1 MLYDRPNDLVVLLLR
16 CAEIRPR
23 EVLQLRHDATID
35 DLAVGVLA
43 RQLEPSLDEIGHERL
58 NRDEKHLLITV
69 KGYTLHRFILP
80 DLTRPVLMALHLCV
94 LLQMG
99 QHHDQRNAFLVN
111 HPPKI
116 LNCRLERPLG
126 RYKELIVARDACID
140 KVRIDI

>member
-1 MLYDRPNDLVVLLLR
+1 MLYDRPNDLVVLLLG
-16 CAEIRPR
+16 CAEIGPR

-35 DLAVGVLA
+35 DLSVGVLA
-43 RQLEPSLDEIGHERL
+43 CELEPSLDEVGHERL
-58 NRDEKHLLITV
+58 NRDEEHLLITV

-80 DLTRPVLMALHLCV
+80 DLTRPVLMALDLCV
-94 LLQMG
+94 LLQMC

-116 LNCRLERPLG
+116 LNCRLKRPLC